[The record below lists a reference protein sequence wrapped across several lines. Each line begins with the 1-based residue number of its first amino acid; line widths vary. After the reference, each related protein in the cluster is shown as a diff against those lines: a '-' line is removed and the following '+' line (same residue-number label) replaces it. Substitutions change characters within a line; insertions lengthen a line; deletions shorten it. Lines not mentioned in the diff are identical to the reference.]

1 MLTELFTKMEFDFL
15 DGVTFTSNK
24 ARFSPEKE
32 NENNEGVVS
41 SREKMQGRHLLQHPK
56 S

>member
-32 NENNEGVVS
+32 NRFRSHSAEPV
-41 SREKMQGRHLLQHPK
+41 KLPK
-56 S
+56 